1 MGLKKTLKGLAK
13 ALPVI
18 IAYAPAVIDAV
29 RQVRKAVK
37 AAKPAPEAPA
47 R

>member
-18 IAYAPAVIDAV
+18 LAYAPAVVDAA
-29 RQVRKAVK
+29 RQVSKAVK
-37 AAKPAPEAPA
+37 KPKPAPEAPA
-47 R
+47 E